1 MEQIQLRGNS
11 MNAIKI
17 WTDEYG
23 LKNMNVSDLSDP
35 KNEPYFVFTSANM
48 NNCGY
53 TQVGTGEVN
62 CKFFSRDEIQQG
74 AIDSLKAQVQE
85 VKAKAEKEV
94 TKLNEKIQQLLAITN
109 EARYEN

>member
-1 MEQIQLRGNS
+1 

-23 LKNMNVSDLSDP
+23 LMNMNVSDLSDP
-35 KNEPYFVFTSANM
+35 KNAPYFVFTSANM

-62 CKFFSRDEIQQG
+62 CSFFSRDEIQQG

-94 TKLNEKIQQLLAITN
+94 TKLNDKINQLLAITN
-109 EARYEN
+109 EA

>member
-1 MEQIQLRGNS
+1 

-23 LKNMNVSDLSDP
+23 LINMNVSDLSNP
-35 KNEPYFVFTSANM
+35 KNETYFVYTNANM
-48 NNCGY
+48 TNCGY
-53 TQVGTGEVN
+53 TQIGTGEIH
-62 CKFFSRDEIQQG
+62 CTFLTRDEIQKG

-94 TKLNEKIQQLLAITN
+94 MQLQDKINQLLAITN
-109 EARYEN
+109 EA